1 MNENKYK
8 SLVVIWGAIFLI
20 LHAISLVYV
29 VGINPNGYTYM
40 ERLITAFVAVIML
53 ALVIIYMVLSLKKKP
68 AGPVIGMIIGAA
80 YIVSLTIIDFIIG
93 ICFII
98 SCAGMLKML
107 NLGKEQKTKAVKES
121 KEQKEN

>member
-1 MNENKYK
+1 
-8 SLVVIWGAIFLI
+8 
-20 LHAISLVYV
+20 
-29 VGINPNGYTYM
+29 M